1 MIRSLF
7 VRSLLRL
14 PFATLTTLLLTACQV
29 VDAQRGFVSFARSD
43 LDLDLSAAYGVDLV
57 DMDGDGRL
65 DVLALAVEPAQLI
78 WYRNPD
84 WQKFPISVASEA
96 NIDAAAK
103 DIDGDGDMDLVLA
116 SDFSLADSESGG
128 SIHWLENPG
137 VPAGDQAWQKHLIDR
152 LPTAHRLAWGD
163 INGDGEQEL
172 VVLPI
177 LGIGASAPR
186 FDVGLQ
192 LKAYPIP
199 PDLEMRRWPG
209 VVLDRTLQMAHG
221 MALLDW
227 DDNGRED
234 ILTASFGGVRLFRLG
249 FDGAAVSRTRI
260 GAGHQDGERPAI
272 GASEIAVG
280 QLSGAGRFMAS
291 IEPWHGNQLVVYTPP
306 PRDQNLW
313 QRSVIDTSLED
324 GHGLQIAD
332 LDGDGDDEILAGGRA
347 DGSLLKAYDYD
358 RQDAAWRPVTIDADS
373 RPVSGLAVGDVNGD
387 NLPDIVSIG
396 GGAVILYQNQGL

>member
-1 MIRSLF
+1 MFRIF
-7 VRSLLRL
+7 VPCSLLRL
-14 PFATLTTLLLTACQV
+14 PFVILTAGLLTACQA

-43 LDLDLSAAYGVDLV
+43 LDQDLSAAYGVDLV

-65 DVLALAVEPAQLI
+65 DVLALAVEPAQLA

-84 WQKFPISVASEA
+84 WQKFPIPAASES

-116 SDFSLADSESGG
+116 SDFSLADSETGG

-137 VPAGDQAWQKHLIDR
+137 AAAGDQEWQKHLIDQ

-163 INGDGEQEL
+163 LNGDGEQDL

-177 LGIGASAPR
+177 VGIGASAPR

-199 PDLEMRRWPG
+199 PNLELRRWPG

-221 MALLDW
+221 MALVDW

-234 ILTASFGGVRLFRLG
+234 ILTASFGGIRLFRLA
-249 FDGAAVSRTRI
+249 FDGQVVSRTRL
-260 GAGHQDGERPAI
+260 GAGLQEDERPAI

-280 QLSGAGRFMAS
+280 QLSEAGRFLAS

-306 PRDQNLW
+306 PRNQNLW
-313 QRSVIDTSLED
+313 QRSVIDTALDD
-324 GHGLQIAD
+324 GHALQVAD
-332 LDGDGDDEILAGGRA
+332 LDGDGDDEILAGGRGE
-347 DGSLLKAYDYD
+347 GSALAVYDHD
-358 RQDAAWRPVTIDADS
+358 PDEGVWRRMSIDTEGL
-373 RPVSGLAVGDVNGD
+373 PVSGLAVGDIDGD
-387 NLPDIVSIG
+387 QLPDVVSVG
-396 GGAVILYQNQGL
+396 GGAVVLYRNQGP